1 MIMDK
6 LFKRAR
12 DTVADFRAE
21 VAAVQQEIAQ
31 LQTEREAVADMLV
44 PLADATLSLE
54 RWLDELEQRGLLP
67 LGGFASGRRGEEPQF
82 SERTSSAYIP
92 SLLFG
97 AMRQQVQKY
106 LTDQLTDLYENRAS
120 GTAEEKAR
128 RLDEIDAQILELCVR
143 EERLIREA
151 GRFGM
156 EIARRI
162 GAPAWVIVATDDSL
176 EAAA

>member
-31 LQTEREAVADMLV
+31 MQMEREAVADMLV

-67 LGGFASGRRGEEPQF
+67 LGGFALGLPGEVPRF
-82 SERTSSAYIP
+82 SERNAPALLP
-92 SLLFG
+92 SLIVG

-128 RLDEIDAQILELCVR
+128 RLDEIDAKIYDLCLR

-151 GRFGM
+151 ERFGM
-156 EIARRI
+156 EITRRI
-162 GAPAWVIVATDDSL
+162 GAPAEVIIATDDSL